1 MRATSLYILLSIILI
16 GCKEPIIKN
25 VIYKPNAYEEGYV
38 LEVPIP
44 FDYYVSVGQPDR
56 HFDYFFIIENGD
68 EALFISNNIYYG
80 NQFLDN
86 AQDTIVEEGM
96 DDIRRYKWVNED
108 TIIHRYNRYW
118 KTVYILKDQ
127 RHQNPDLFSNGGIS
141 AITYG
146 YFNVKRKNKKIY
158 DTLINNITNLKDTT
172 IVVDSIAVLLDL

>member
-1 MRATSLYILLSIILI
+1 M
-16 GCKEPIIKN
+16 
-25 VIYKPNAYEEGYV
+25 
-38 LEVPIP
+38 
-44 FDYYVSVGQPDR
+44 
-56 HFDYFFIIENGD
+56 
-68 EALFISNNIYYG
+68 
-80 NQFLDN
+80 DN